1 MRALTRTR
9 KQLVREQTRHVQ
21 RIDKTLAEANIKL
34 GSVISDIMGASGR
47 RIIQAMIDGVRQPN
61 ELAELAGKQIK
72 ASPKELYDAL
82 HGRLTDHHRFL
93 LALHLKQRDGLD
105 EAIRKLDV
113 EIAQRIEGMEAE
125 AGGGK
130 TPFRHLIGLLTTI
143 PGISAVA
150 APAILSEIGAD
161 MSRFETAGHLVAW
174 SGLCPGQNESAG
186 KRKSSRLRKGAP
198 WLKTMLVQCAWA
210 AKRSKN
216 SYYRAQFFRLQA
228 RRGPQKAIC
237 AVAASILTAIYHIL
251 KNGTEHHDLGADY
264 FDRRPTEVKASRLVA
279 RLKKLGFTVQLQQ
292 TAEAA

>member
-1 MRALTRTR
+1 
-9 KQLVREQTRHVQ
+9 
-21 RIDKTLAEANIKL
+21 
-34 GSVISDIMGASGR
+34 
-47 RIIQAMIDGVRQPN
+47 
-61 ELAELAGKQIK
+61 
-72 ASPKELYDAL
+72 
-82 HGRLTDHHRFL
+82 
-93 LALHLKQRDGLD
+93 
-105 EAIRKLDV
+105 
-113 EIAQRIEGMEAE
+113 MEAE

-161 MSRFETAGHLVAW
+161 MSRFQTAGHLVAW
-174 SGLCPGQNESAG
+174 AGLCPGQNESAG

-210 AKRSKN
+210 AKRSKE

-251 KNGTEHHDLGADY
+251 KNGTEHHDLGAAY
-264 FDRRPTEVKASRLVA
+264 FDRRPTEVKASRLVS
-279 RLKKLGFTVQLQQ
+279 RLKKLGFTVQLQPI
-292 TAEAA
+292 AEAA